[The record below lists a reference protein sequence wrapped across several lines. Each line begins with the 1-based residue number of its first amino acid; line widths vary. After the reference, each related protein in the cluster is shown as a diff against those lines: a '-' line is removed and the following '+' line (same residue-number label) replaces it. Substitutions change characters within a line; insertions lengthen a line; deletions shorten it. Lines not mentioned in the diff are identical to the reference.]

1 MSLLDQFSAGPL
13 PYWVRLAVGSSD
25 VEWEPG
31 RLRFAV
37 EGASGTQLANAEI
50 GDYRI
55 AARERLPW
63 RPPVRMSVRARFS
76 HPAGELGGT
85 SGFGFWNNPF
95 ELATGGVLAPP
106 NALWFFSA
114 SDRSEM
120 VAAPGLPGNGFRA
133 ETINT
138 GTAPGWLMR
147 VGNWLLQLPG
157 MASLLY
163 RASQARVNAAA
174 VRLEGV
180 DMTGWHEYVLHW
192 GRTEAVFSVD
202 GCEALRAPRPA
213 QVPLGFVAWMDN
225 QVAVARPSGDFRFG
239 LEEVPG
245 RQWLELDQ
253 VQIEQ
258 L

>member
-1 MSLLDQFSAGPL
+1 MSLLDQFGAGPL
-13 PYWVRLAVGSSD
+13 PYWVRLAVGASE

-31 RLRFAV
+31 RLRITV
-37 EGASGTQLANAEI
+37 QGAGETQLANAEI

-63 RPPVRMSVRARFS
+63 RPPLRMSVRARFS
-76 HPAGELGGT
+76 HPAGVLAGT

-95 ELATGGVLAPP
+95 ELDTGGVVAPP

-114 SDRSEM
+114 SDRSDM

-133 ETINT
+133 EMING
-138 GTAPGWLMR
+138 GTAPGWIIRL
-147 VGNWLLQLPG
+147 GNWLLQLPG

-163 RASQARVNAAA
+163 RASQTRVKAAA

-180 DMTGWHEYVLHW
+180 DMTGWHEYLLHW
-192 GRTEAVFSVD
+192 DRTEALFSVD
-202 GCEALRAPRPA
+202 NREVLRAPRPP
-213 QVPLGFVAWMDN
+213 QVSLGFVAWMDN
-225 QVAVARPSGDFRFG
+225 QVAVARPSGEFRFG

-253 VQIEQ
+253 VQIEK